1 MKFSRAVII
10 AVLLGFVARSIAVAK
25 DIDPYTGT
33 PLIRNVEPA
42 SGKPDS
48 VHTAVGEYLG
58 RSYVKELYLT
68 NGKEDITVKI
78 IRQSDVMIEFRVPA
92 DVKLG
97 RYRLLILTGS
107 TIPMLLE
114 QPVHLDVLA
123 QQ

>member
-1 MKFSRAVII
+1 M
-10 AVLLGFVARSIAVAK
+10 
-25 DIDPYTGT
+25 
-33 PLIRNVEPA
+33 
-42 SGKPDS
+42 
-48 VHTAVGEYLG
+48 G

-78 IRQSDVMIEFRVPA
+78 IRQSDVTIEFRVPA

-114 QPVHLDVLA
+114 QPVHLDVLV